1 MRRQLFILMEKE
13 FKQVFRNKAMRPM
26 LFVIPFIQLIVLGN
40 AATFEVNTLDV
51 AVVDYAVTN
60 ESRELTQK
68 VGALNEIHLTHWD
81 TAYDNPS
88 EMLVNNVADIV
99 MIIPNEFSEDMS
111 TGKAEI
117 QLLID
122 AVDGNA
128 AQIGARYVREIITDF
143 GYQQVTIARPGGVQ
157 LTSRY
162 LFNPELKYT
171 HFMVPGILVLL
182 ITLIGVF
189 LTSMNIVREREV
201 GTIDQLNVTPIS
213 KSVFI
218 LGKLI
223 PFGIIG
229 LGELTIGLAI
239 AYLLFSIPVVG
250 GLLIIYSVAVIY
262 LIGVL
267 ALGLLI
273 STVSGTMQQALFGSW
288 FILIIFILMSGLFT
302 PIESM
307 PPWAQWITEFNPV
320 THFIEIIRRVILK
333 DAGWSNVT
341 DALLKLSGLSVLSAM
356 AAVMS
361 FKKGG
366 A

>member
-1 MRRQLFILMEKE
+1 MNRQLLILMEKE

-26 LFVIPFIQLIVLGN
+26 LFVIPFLQLIILGN
-40 AATFEVNTLDV
+40 AATFEVNTIDV
-51 AVVDYAVTN
+51 AVVDYAVTKN
-60 ESRELTQK
+60 SRELIQK
-68 VGALNEIHLTHWD
+68 VEALDEIQLTHWK
-81 TAYDNPS
+81 TADGEPAQ
-88 EMLVNNVADIV
+88 MLVDNVADIV
-99 MIIPNEFSEDMS
+99 MIIPQDFSEDLT
-111 TGKAEI
+111 TGGANV
-117 QLLID
+117 QLLVD

-128 AQIGARYVREIITDF
+128 AQIGASFLREIITDF
-143 GYQQVTIARPGGVQ
+143 GYQQVSIQQSGGVQ

-239 AYLLFSIPVVG
+239 AYVLFSIPIFG
-250 GLLIIYSVAVIY
+250 GLLIIYGVSVIY

-273 STVSGTMQQALFGSW
+273 STVSGTMQQALFSSW
-288 FILIIFILMSGLFT
+288 FILVIFILMSGLFT

-307 PPWAQWITEFNPV
+307 PSWAQWITEFNPV

-333 DAGWSNVT
+333 DAGWDSVL
-341 DALLKLSGLSVLSAM
+341 DALVKLSGLSVMSAV
-356 AAVMS
+356 AAVLS

-366 A
+366 D

>member
-1 MRRQLFILMEKE
+1 MKRQLLILMEKE
-13 FKQVFRNKAMRPM
+13 FKQVFRNKAMLPM
-26 LFVIPFIQLIVLGN
+26 LFVIPFLQLIILGN
-40 AATFEVNTLDV
+40 AATFEVNTIDV
-51 AVVDYAVTN
+51 AVVDYAVTKD
-60 ESRELTQK
+60 SRELIQK
-68 VGALNEIHLTHWD
+68 VQALGEIQLTQWKSAD
-81 TAYDNPS
+81 GEPAQ
-88 EMLVNNVADIV
+88 MLVDNVADIV
-99 MIIPNEFSEDMS
+99 MIIPQDFSEDLITS
-111 TGKAEI
+111 RAKV
-117 QLLID
+117 QLLVD
-122 AVDGNA
+122 AVDGNS
-128 AQIGARYVREIITDF
+128 AQIGASFLREIITDF
-143 GYQQVTIARPGGVQ
+143 GFQKVSIQQSGGVQ

-239 AYLLFSIPVVG
+239 AYVLFSIPIFG
-250 GLLIIYSVAVIY
+250 GLLIIYGVSVIY

-267 ALGLLI
+267 ALGLFI
-273 STVSGTMQQALFGSW
+273 STISGTMQQALFSSW
-288 FILIIFILMSGLFT
+288 FILVIFILMSGLFT

-307 PPWAQWITEFNPV
+307 PSWAQWITEFNPV

-333 DAGWSNVT
+333 DAGWDSVL
-341 DALLKLSGLSVLSAM
+341 DALMKLSGLSLMSAV
-356 AAVMS
+356 AAVLS

-366 A
+366 D

>member
-1 MRRQLFILMEKE
+1 MKRQLLILIEKE
-13 FKQVFRNKAMRPM
+13 FRQVFRNKAMRPM
-26 LFVIPFIQLIVLGN
+26 LFVIPFVQLIVLGN

-51 AVVDYAVTN
+51 AVVDYAVTK

-68 VGALNEIHLTHWD
+68 VDALGEIQLTNWKTTD
-81 TAYDNPS
+81 ADPAQ
-88 EMLVNNVADIV
+88 MLVDNVADIV
-99 MIIPNEFSEDMS
+99 MIIPVDFSEDLN
-111 TGKAEI
+111 TGSAEI
-117 QLLID
+117 QLLVD

-128 AQIGARYVREIITDF
+128 AQIGAKYLREIISDF
-143 GYQQVTIARPGGVQ
+143 GFQNVRLAQSGGVL

-239 AYLLFSIPVVG
+239 AYALFSIPIFG
-250 GLLIIYSVAVIY
+250 GLTIIYGVAVIY

-273 STVSGTMQQALFGSW
+273 STISGTMQQALFSSW
-288 FILIIFILMSGLFT
+288 FLLVIFILMSGLFT

-333 DAGWSNVT
+333 DAGWGSVL
-341 DALLKLSGLSVLSAM
+341 DSLVKLVGLSLISAV

-366 A
+366 D